1 MKTGDYWGSAALL
14 LVVCGMSS
22 LGDVTQQDTVVDNRF
37 EFTQAEY
44 VVAEDATN
52 AVIPVR
58 FHPGHRGISGSV
70 PYVTEDITAIAGE
83 DYISVSNILSFS
95 GWTPRF
101 ITVPIVRDDLN
112 EGDEILRLRLIGGGW
127 KTMVGPQATAILRIT
142 NVPRPDD
149 PRPEP
154 GGARPARKRRPPI
167 VTLNIAERTAVE
179 GGNRAAAVV
188 VRRSNGIE
196 NPLPVYY
203 RVTGSARNGADYEKL
218 EGSVVIPTGSH
229 EAMIEI
235 IAVDDGLQE
244 RTERMA
250 VHLRPAPRK
259 YRVGAAHR
267 RVIEIL
273 DNDQP

>member
-22 LGDVTQQDTVVDNRF
+22 LGDVTQQDTTGPNRF

-58 FHPGHRGISGSV
+58 FHPGNRGISGSV
-70 PYVTEDITAIAGE
+70 PYVTENITATAGE
-83 DYISVSNILSFS
+83 DYIAVSNILWFS
-95 GWTPRF
+95 GWAPRF
-101 ITVPIVRDDLN
+101 ITIPIVRDDLN
-112 EGDEILRLRLIGGGW
+112 ERDEILRVRLIGGDW
-127 KTMVGPQATAILRIT
+127 KTMVGPQDTVILRIT
-142 NVPRPDD
+142 NVPRPGD
-149 PRPEP
+149 PRSEP
-154 GGARPARKRRPPI
+154 PTRKRRPPT
-167 VTLNIAERTAVE
+167 VTLNVAERTAIE
-179 GGNRAAAVV
+179 GGDRAAALI
-188 VRRSNGIE
+188 VRRSSGIE
-196 NPLPVYY
+196 NPLTVFY
-203 RVTGSARNGADYEKL
+203 RMTGSARNGGDCEKL

-229 EAMIEI
+229 EATIEI
-235 IAVDDGLQE
+235 IAIDDGLQE

-259 YRVGAAHR
+259 YRLGAAHR
-267 RVIEIL
+267 RVIEIR